1 VVADAL
7 PTHAP
12 VQFMAYG
19 IAGLGVVATRS
30 VVERRQQIGMLRAIG
45 FKRRMVQ
52 AGFLLESSLITLI
65 GTALGVA
72 LGLPLAA
79 QLIAH
84 FARTSPGLEVVI
96 PWLQI
101 VGIVALA
108 YLASLLTTYL
118 PAWQASRIY
127 PADGPALRVRPVA
140 PGCGSRGHTSEA
152 PSPHGA
158 SSGAAAPARTYTGM
172 RSGGTSTVIARGPSI
187 RSHVQ
192 GSRHVPA
199 GT

>member
-1 VVADAL
+1 MALGLVV
-7 PTHAP
+7 
-12 VQFMAYG
+12 G
-19 IAGLGVVATRS
+19 IAALGVVATRS
-30 VVERRQQIGMLRAIG
+30 GVERRQQIGMLRAIG

-52 AGFLLESSLITLI
+52 ASFLLESSLITLI

-84 FARTSPGLEVVI
+84 FAKTSPGLEVVI

-127 PADGPALRVRPVA
+127 PAEALRY
-140 PGCGSRGHTSEA
+140 E
-152 PSPHGA
+152 
-158 SSGAAAPARTYTGM
+158 
-172 RSGGTSTVIARGPSI
+172 
-187 RSHVQ
+187 
-192 GSRHVPA
+192 
-199 GT
+199 

>member
-1 VVADAL
+1 LGAPLYVSARDQGFVIGAQTYWERGLLAL
-7 PTHAP
+7 GSTFLPNGLSVTETQVRYDQQQATG
-12 VQFMAYG
+12 VGLNRLLEGFMALGLVVG
-19 IAGLGVVATRS
+19 IAALGVVATRS

-84 FARTSPGLEVVI
+84 FAKTSPGLEVVI

-127 PADGPALRVRPVA
+127 PAESLRY
-140 PGCGSRGHTSEA
+140 E
-152 PSPHGA
+152 
-158 SSGAAAPARTYTGM
+158 
-172 RSGGTSTVIARGPSI
+172 
-187 RSHVQ
+187 
-192 GSRHVPA
+192 
-199 GT
+199 